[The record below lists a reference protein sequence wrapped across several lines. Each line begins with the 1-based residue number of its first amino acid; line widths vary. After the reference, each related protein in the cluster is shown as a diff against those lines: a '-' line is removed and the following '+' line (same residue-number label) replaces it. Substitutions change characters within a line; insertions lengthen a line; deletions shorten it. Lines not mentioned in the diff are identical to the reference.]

1 MIGNKCLEGLFNYPD
16 EDTSINQLLE
26 LLKYKDPN
34 FICSIKK
41 EYVNLNLCT
50 HNEIRYLTIVSG
62 LIDYYFQIH
71 GLEIPEWIRDERLQ
85 FDRPYYIVKRIND
98 FDKLKLQI
106 NNPSP
111 FKIRNTYFDL
121 DAIVRI

>member
-1 MIGNKCLEGLFNYPD
+1 MIGNKYLEDLFNYAD

-34 FICSIKK
+34 FICSLKK
-41 EYVNLNLCT
+41 EPVNLDLCT
-50 HNEIRYLTIVSG
+50 YDEIRYLTIVSG

-71 GLEIPEWIRDERLQ
+71 ELEIPKWIRDERLQ
-85 FDRPYYIVKRIND
+85 FDTPYYHIKRISD

-106 NNPSP
+106 ENPSP
-111 FKIRNTYFDL
+111 FRRRNTYFDL
-121 DAIVRI
+121 DGIIRV